1 MLRSSVSKRFMA
13 TVSEAK
19 PSKQW
24 AQPSSGA
31 SSKSLKLN
39 SKKFREALLEGVDPK
54 QGPPSL
60 KSRRFRIRYTSPAGI
75 NEAFDLAH
83 DYLKKHAQEKYNQAD
98 KTQDPIEKSKLLVQ
112 AEINNPEV
120 QYNFQYN
127 DKYNNNTNIID
138 YTQPVYRSLKKTH
151 WESYS
156 QMLLMQRI
164 EQHGVIPDTLPTLEP
179 RAEVSLKFLNHTSV
193 NRWIEPGTLLSS
205 NVTMYPPSIKIQE
218 FDDIDTQSQLYTVL
232 IVNPD
237 VPDVENNTYKTH
249 LQWGLSNI
257 KLDYNDN
264 FITPKRLLEDSS
276 INEII
281 DYCPPTPEKN
291 LPTQRF
297 AIWVFRQ
304 SDQLTEKISN
314 REFDIRKFVEEKK
327 LQPIGAHLWRSAWD
341 LNTPAVREKYGMP
354 KGIVFHRVRGDERM

>member
-120 QYNFQYN
+120 QYKFQYN

-164 EQHGVIPDTLPTLEP
+164 EQHGVIQIHFQLWNQEP
-179 RAEVSLKFLNHTSV
+179 RFKNLMTLIHNLNFTQYSLLTQMFQMLRITHIRPIFNGGFQTLNS
-193 NRWIEPGTLLSS
+193 IIMIISS
-205 NVTMYPPSIKIQE
+205 
-218 FDDIDTQSQLYTVL
+218 
-232 IVNPD
+232 
-237 VPDVENNTYKTH
+237 H
-249 LQWGLSNI
+249 
-257 KLDYNDN
+257 
-264 FITPKRLLEDSS
+264 PKRLLEDSS